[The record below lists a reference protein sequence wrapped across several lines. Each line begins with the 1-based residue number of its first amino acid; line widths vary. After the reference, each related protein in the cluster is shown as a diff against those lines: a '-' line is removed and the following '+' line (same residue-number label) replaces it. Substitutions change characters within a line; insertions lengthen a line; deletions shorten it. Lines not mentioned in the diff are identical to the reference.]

1 MHHKE
6 NETKTQSCTTVLS
19 SQITLVSP
27 RLGAEK
33 GVGRTTVFF
42 FFRPAD
48 DAICEVPRWR
58 HRVSLQ
64 VCVLS

>member
-42 FFRPAD
+42 F
-48 DAICEVPRWR
+48 
-58 HRVSLQ
+58 S
-64 VCVLS
+64 VLPTTLFVRCLGGDTEYLCRSAY